1 MPLSEEEQRILHEM
15 EQRLY
20 AQDKE
25 LVEKV
30 TSSSVYKYAGKS
42 TLLGVIGVLVGLTDL
57 LVMLSKSI
65 PLSFLGFVI
74 MFGSALYIE
83 RNLKRIGNA
92 SWYDANKTLKNSG
105 LPEAVNEMKNKFRGK
120 FNRDL

>member
-1 MPLSEEEQRILHEM
+1 
-15 EQRLY
+15 
-20 AQDKE
+20 
-25 LVEKV
+25 
-30 TSSSVYKYAGKS
+30 
-42 TLLGVIGVLVGLTDL
+42 
-57 LVMLSKSI
+57 
-65 PLSFLGFVI
+65 

>member
-25 LVEKV
+25 LVDKV

>member
-25 LVEKV
+25 LVDKV

-42 TLLGVIGVLVGLTDL
+42 TLLGVFGVLVGLADL
-57 LVMLSKSI
+57 IFMLSRSI
-65 PLSFLGFVI
+65 PLSFVGFAI
-74 MFGSALYIE
+74 MFGSALFIE

-92 SWYDANKTLKNSG
+92 SWYDANKTIKNSG
-105 LPEAVNEMKNKFRGK
+105 LPDAVNEMRHKFRDK
-120 FNRDL
+120 FNRED